1 MKGNKTMTKQYIK
14 VAFLQTIGEFEKTDY
29 FTYPKDWFESKTTK
43 HILSCFYLCDEED
56 LECFHC
62 NSDCDCDYEVEEFW
76 YADTKVEI
84 YSASEIS
91 EEDANVLHKHGV
103 SYIADAEDMKIKQQ
117 KEVA

>member
-1 MKGNKTMTKQYIK
+1 MNKYINVK
-14 VAFLQTIGEFEKTDY
+14 FKQTIGEYEKFDF

-43 HILSCFYLCDEED
+43 QILSCFYLCDEED

-62 NSDCDCDYEVEEFW
+62 YSNCDCDYEVEEFW
-76 YADTKVEI
+76 YAETKVEI

-91 EEDANVLHKHGV
+91 EEDAKVLNKHGV
-103 SYIADAEDMKIKQQ
+103 SYIADEEDMRIK